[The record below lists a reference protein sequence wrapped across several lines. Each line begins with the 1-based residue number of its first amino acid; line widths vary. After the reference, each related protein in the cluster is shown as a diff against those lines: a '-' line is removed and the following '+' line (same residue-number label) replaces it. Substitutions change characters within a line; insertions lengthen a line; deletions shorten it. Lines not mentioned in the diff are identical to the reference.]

1 MFINIYYTALFK
13 MVGQIKNRCEPMN
26 PKLGG
31 NSQFSPWLLRRL
43 VLTELNS
50 CVQDVLLKARV
61 EMQKLP
67 RAGPGQIFG
76 GETRGL
82 CGRPGI

>member
-1 MFINIYYTALFK
+1 M
-13 MVGQIKNRCEPMN
+13 
-26 PKLGG
+26 
-31 NSQFSPWLLRRL
+31 
-43 VLTELNS
+43 LTELNK

-76 GETRGL
+76 L
-82 CGRPGI
+82 QVLAGRILWGSVGT

>member
-1 MFINIYYTALFK
+1 M
-13 MVGQIKNRCEPMN
+13 
-26 PKLGG
+26 
-31 NSQFSPWLLRRL
+31 
-43 VLTELNS
+43 LTELNS

-76 GETRGL
+76 LQVLAGPDSVGFCGTPMGLGEL
-82 CGRPGI
+82 S

>member
-1 MFINIYYTALFK
+1 M
-13 MVGQIKNRCEPMN
+13 
-26 PKLGG
+26 
-31 NSQFSPWLLRRL
+31 
-43 VLTELNS
+43 LTELNS

-76 GETRGL
+76 LQVSDSVGFCGNPMGLGEL
-82 CGRPGI
+82 S